1 MIIEADLEEIQNSY
15 DWEEAF
21 GEGRVGNCTGDVE
34 SLDGTPTNPVLREDI
49 AEVLASVNGE
59 NDGDSWICIVKMKDG
74 RFACVEG
81 SCDYT
86 GWDCQAGNTIT
97 VASSFESLLAS
108 GVTPAWARRLG
119 VEHPAN
125 EQ

>member
-1 MIIEADLEEIQNSY
+1 MKIEADLNEIQTSY
-15 DWEEAF
+15 DWCEAF
-21 GEGRVGNCTGDVE
+21 GEGNGGNCTGDVE
-34 SLDGTPTNPVLREDI
+34 SLDGTATDPVLRKDI

-59 NDGDSWICIVKMKDG
+59 NDGDSWVCIVRLNDG

-97 VASSFESLLAS
+97 VASSFSGLMAS
-108 GVTPAWARRLG
+108 GVTPSWAKRLEIEG
-119 VEHPAN
+119 YH
-125 EQ
+125 Q